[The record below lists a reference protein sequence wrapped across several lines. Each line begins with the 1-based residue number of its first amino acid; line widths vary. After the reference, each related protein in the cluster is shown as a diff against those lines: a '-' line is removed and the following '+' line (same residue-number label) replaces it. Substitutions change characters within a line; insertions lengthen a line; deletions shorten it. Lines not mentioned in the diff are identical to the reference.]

1 MESVARV
8 IPLGGKVGQA
18 RERATPER
26 IPLAIGGDSGSAL
39 QPLGGDALILVP
51 DQQLDALG
59 ALFQMSPLRRV
70 MTFEAY
76 LIMKGFAPDFA
87 G

>member
-18 RERATPER
+18 REKPASER
-26 IPLAIGGDSGSAL
+26 LPPAIGGDSGPAL
-39 QPLGGDALILVP
+39 QPLAGDALIVVP
-51 DQQLDALG
+51 DQQLEALG
-59 ALFQMSPLRRV
+59 ALFQMSPLRSV

-87 G
+87 C